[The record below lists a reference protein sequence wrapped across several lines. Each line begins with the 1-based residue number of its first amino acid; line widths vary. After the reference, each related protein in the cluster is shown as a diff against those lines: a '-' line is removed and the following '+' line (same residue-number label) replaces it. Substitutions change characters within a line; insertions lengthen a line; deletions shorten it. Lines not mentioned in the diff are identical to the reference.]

1 MKLLIS
7 VIDSSECTAFLR
19 WPDYLDVKNPS
30 DGSLGMPDTEVVR
43 QVRDC
48 TGEGVV
54 ISAAIGDATDDSR
67 LYSERAVAVAR
78 AGADIVKVGLFS
90 FPSKYSIVCFL
101 RDIGGSLRSAGLE
114 QKIVAALYADMVD
127 KEALR
132 EFPELLRKTGAW
144 GCLIDTFDKSRGNL
158 LAHADVRSLRR
169 FADSCRE
176 NGVASAL
183 AGGLK
188 SEDYEWLK
196 DVAPDVAGFRSA
208 VASTVRAAVGLSPEK
223 LENLFLRFSS
233 NARHK
238 VMED

>member
-7 VIDSSECTAFLR
+7 VIDSLECTAFSR

-30 DGSLGMPDTEVVR
+30 DGSLGMPNTEVVR
-43 QVRDC
+43 RVRDF

-67 LYSERAVAVAR
+67 LYSERAVAVAK

-90 FPSKYSIVCFL
+90 FSSKNSIVCFL

-114 QKIVAALYADMVD
+114 QKIVAAIYADRVD
-127 KEALR
+127 EDALR
-132 EFPELLRKTGAW
+132 AFPELLSKTGAW

-158 LAHADVRSLRR
+158 LAHTNVCSLRR
-169 FADSCRE
+169 FVDSCRE
-176 NGVASAL
+176 NGVVSAL

-188 SEDYEWLK
+188 SEDYEWLEE
-196 DVAPDVAGFRSA
+196 VAPDVAGFRSA
-208 VASTVRAAVGLSPEK
+208 VASTVRSAVGISHEK
-223 LENLFLRFSS
+223 LENLFLRFNS
-233 NARHK
+233 NAQLK
-238 VMED
+238 